1 MDLSLGTRR
10 EITKKYA
17 ADYAK
22 ASKKAKGVVLNE
34 LVTVT
39 GWSRANARRALSTA
53 RQRMGPGKT
62 VVRKPRGRSY
72 GYDTLKILISVWRL
86 AGMPSGKYLAATMD
100 LWLPKLQAFGELD
113 AQRMTPSVRA
123 QLLKVSGA
131 TIDRLLKPT
140 RDAGRPKG
148 LSATRAGPLLRNS
161 ITVRKAGDEHEQA
174 PGFIEA
180 DMVVHCGP
188 TLAGEFARTLTATDV
203 FTGWTE
209 NVAVRNGAHKWV
221 LEAMDEIVGRLP
233 FPMVGLDTDNGGEFI
248 NYALIKWAGD
258 KDIYFTRS
266 RPYKSNDNAH
276 VEQKNGDVVR
286 RHAFHYRYDTAA
298 ELKLLNALY
307 ALVRVRLNLFTATTK
322 AIGWRS
328 NKHGKKTR
336 IYDKPRTP
344 YQRVIDSG
352 ILTGAKVAELA
363 ELMDTTNP
371 ADLTRGITTIQTRLI
386 ALAAAKTR
394 ALEASSTRAQIDEA
408 STTLSRAS

>member
-1 MDLSLGTRR
+1 MATRR

-22 ASKKAKGVVLNE
+22 SSKNAKGLILDE
-34 LVTVT
+34 LVGVT

-53 RQRMGPGKT
+53 RKRKGPAKSVT
-62 VVRKPRGRSY
+62 RKPRGRTY
-72 GYDTLKILISVWRL
+72 GYDTLKVLISVWRL
-86 AGMPSGKYLAATMD
+86 AGMPSGKYLAATME
-100 LWLPKLQAFGELD
+100 LWLPKLEAFGELD
-113 AQRMTPSVRA
+113 AKRLTPAVRA
-123 QLLKVSGA
+123 QLMQVSGA

-140 RDAGRPKG
+140 KDAGKPKG
-148 LSATRAGPLLRNS
+148 LSATKAGPLLRNS

-209 NVAVRNGAHKWV
+209 NIAVRNGAHKWV
-221 LEAMDEIVGRLP
+221 LAAMDEVVARLP
-233 FPMVGLDTDNGGEFI
+233 FPLIGLDTDNGGEFI
-248 NYALIKWAGD
+248 NYALIAWAGD

-344 YQRVIDSG
+344 YHRVIDSG
-352 ILTGAKVAELA
+352 ILTETKAAELA
-363 ELMDTTNP
+363 ELMEATNP
-371 ADLTRGITTIQTRLI
+371 ATLTRGITTIQSQLI

-394 ALEASSTRAQIDEA
+394 ALETSTTRAEIAEA

>member
-1 MDLSLGTRR
+1 MDLSMATRR

-17 ADYAK
+17 SDYAK
-22 ASKKAKGVVLNE
+22 SSKNAKGLILDE
-34 LVTVT
+34 LVAIM

-53 RQRMGPGKT
+53 RKRKGPVKA
-62 VVRKPRGRSY
+62 VVRKARGRTY
-72 GYDTLKILISVWRL
+72 GYDTLKVLISVWRI

-100 LWLPKLQAFGELD
+100 LWLPKLQTFGELD
-113 AQRMTPSVRA
+113 AKRLTPAVRA
-123 QLLKVSGA
+123 QLLQVSGA
-131 TIDRLLKPT
+131 TIDRLLRPT
-140 RDAGRPKG
+140 KDADRPKG
-148 LSATRAGPLLRNS
+148 LSATKAGPLLRNS

-180 DMVVHCGP
+180 NMVVHCGP

-221 LEAMDEIVGRLP
+221 LEAMDEVVARLP
-233 FPMVGLDTDNGGEFI
+233 FPLVGLDTDNGGEFI
-248 NYALIKWAGD
+248 NHALIKWAGE

-298 ELKLLNALY
+298 ELRLLNTLY

-344 YQRVIDSG
+344 YHRVIDSG
-352 ILTGAKVAELA
+352 TLTEAKAAELA
-363 ELMDTTNP
+363 NLMDITNP
-371 ADLTRGITTIQTRLI
+371 ADLTRGITAIQTQLI

-394 ALEASSTRAQIDEA
+394 ALEATSTRAQIGEA
-408 STTLSRAS
+408 RTTLSRAS

>member
-1 MDLSLGTRR
+1 MATRR

-17 ADYAK
+17 ADYATS
-22 ASKKAKGVVLNE
+22 SKNAKGLILDE
-34 LVTVT
+34 LVAVT

-53 RQRMGPGKT
+53 RKRKGPAKPAT
-62 VVRKPRGRSY
+62 RKPRGRTY
-72 GYDTLKILISVWRL
+72 GYDTLKVLISVWRL

-100 LWLPKLQAFGELD
+100 LWLPKLEVFGELD
-113 AQRMTPSVRA
+113 AKRLTPAVRA
-123 QLLKVSGA
+123 QLLQVSGA
-131 TIDRLLKPT
+131 TVDRLLKPT
-140 RDAGRPKG
+140 KDADRPNG
-148 LSATRAGPLLRNS
+148 LSATKAGPLLRNS
-161 ITVRKAGDEHEQA
+161 ITVRRAGDEHEQA
-174 PGFIEA
+174 PGFVEA

-221 LEAMDEIVGRLP
+221 LEAMDEVVDRLP
-233 FPMVGLDTDNGGEFI
+233 FPLVGLDTDNGGEFI

-298 ELKLLNALY
+298 ELKLLNTLY

-322 AIGWRS
+322 ATGWRS

-336 IYDKPRTP
+336 TYDAPRTP
-344 YQRVIDSG
+344 YQRVSDSG
-352 ILTGAKVAELA
+352 ILTEAKAAELA
-363 ELMDTTNP
+363 DLMAMTNP
-371 ADLTRGITTIQTRLI
+371 ADLTRGITTIQTQLI

-394 ALEASSTRAQIDEA
+394 ALEASSTRAQIAEA
-408 STTLSRAS
+408 RTTLSRAS

>member
-1 MDLSLGTRR
+1 MATRR

-22 ASKKAKGVVLNE
+22 SSKNAKGLILDE
-34 LVTVT
+34 LVAVT
-39 GWSRANARRALSTA
+39 GWSRANARRALATA
-53 RQRMGPGKT
+53 RKRKGPAKSVT
-62 VVRKPRGRSY
+62 RKPRGRTY
-72 GYDTLKILISVWRL
+72 GYDTLKVLIGVWRL

-100 LWLPKLQAFGELD
+100 LWLPKLETFGELD
-113 AQRMTPSVRA
+113 AKRLTPAVRA
-123 QLLKVSGA
+123 QLMQVSGA

-140 RDAGRPKG
+140 RDAARPKG
-148 LSATRAGPLLRNS
+148 LSATKAGPLLRNS
-161 ITVRKAGDEHEQA
+161 ITVRKAGDEHEQS

-221 LEAMDEIVGRLP
+221 LEAMDEVVARLP
-233 FPMVGLDTDNGGEFI
+233 FPLIGLDTDNGGEFI
-248 NYALIKWAGD
+248 NYALIAWAGD

-286 RHAFHYRYDTAA
+286 RHAFHYRYDTTA

-322 AIGWRS
+322 AVGWRS

-344 YQRVIDSG
+344 YHRVIDSG
-352 ILTGAKVAELA
+352 ILTETKAAELA
-363 ELMDTTNP
+363 QLMKATNP
-371 ADLTRGITTIQTRLI
+371 ADLTRGITKIQTQLI

-394 ALEASSTRAQIDEA
+394 ALEASSTRAQIAEA

>member
-1 MDLSLGTRR
+1 MATRR

-17 ADYAK
+17 TDYAK
-22 ASKKAKGVVLNE
+22 SSKTGKGLILDE
-34 LVTVT
+34 LVAVT

-53 RQRMGPGKT
+53 RQRRGPAKA
-62 VVRKPRGRSY
+62 VVRKPRGRTY
-72 GYDTLKILISVWRL
+72 GYDTLKVLISVWRL

-113 AQRMTPSVRA
+113 AKRLTPAVAA
-123 QLLKVSGA
+123 QLMTVSGA

-140 RDAGRPKG
+140 RDAAKPKG
-148 LSATRAGPLLRNS
+148 LSATKAGPLLRNS
-161 ITVRKAGDEHEQA
+161 ITIRKAGDEHEQA

-221 LEAMDEIVGRLP
+221 LAAMDEVAARLP
-233 FPMVGLDTDNGGEFI
+233 FPLVGLDTDNGGEFI
-248 NYALIKWAGD
+248 NYALIAWAGD

-298 ELKLLNALY
+298 EVKLLNALY

-322 AIGWRS
+322 AVGWRS

-344 YQRVIDSG
+344 YQRVINSG
-352 ILTGAKVAELA
+352 ILTEAKAAELA
-363 ELMDTTNP
+363 QLMEATNP
-371 ADLTRGITTIQTRLI
+371 ADLTRGITKIQTQLI
-386 ALAAAKTR
+386 ALAAAKTQ
-394 ALEASSTRAQIDEA
+394 ALEASATRAEIAEA
-408 STTLSRAS
+408 RTTLSRAS

>member
-1 MDLSLGTRR
+1 MATRR

-17 ADYAK
+17 TDYAK
-22 ASKKAKGVVLNE
+22 SDKSAKGLILDD
-34 LVTVT
+34 LVAVT

-53 RQRMGPGKT
+53 RKRKGPAKS
-62 VVRKPRGRSY
+62 VVRKQRGRTY
-72 GYDTLKILISVWRL
+72 GYDTLKVLISVWRL
-86 AGMPSGKYLAATMD
+86 AGMPSGKYLAATMGI
-100 LWLPKLQAFGELD
+100 WLPKLQAFGELD
-113 AQRMTPSVRA
+113 AKRLTPAVRA
-123 QLLKVSGA
+123 QLLQVSGA

-140 RDAGRPKG
+140 KDADRPNG
-148 LSATRAGPLLRNS
+148 LSATKAGPLLRNS

-221 LEAMDEIVGRLP
+221 LEAMDEIVVRLP

-248 NYALIKWAGD
+248 NHALINWAGD

-344 YQRVIDSG
+344 YHRVIDSG
-352 ILTGAKVAELA
+352 ILTEAKAAELA
-363 ELMDTTNP
+363 ALMEITNP
-371 ADLTRGITTIQTRLI
+371 ADLTRGITQIQTQLI

-394 ALEASSTRAQIDEA
+394 ALEASSTRAQIAEA
-408 STTLSRAS
+408 RTTLSRAS

>member
-1 MDLSLGTRR
+1 MGLSMGTRR
-10 EITKKYA
+10 EITKQYA
-17 ADYAK
+17 RDYAK
-22 ASKKAKGVVLNE
+22 GTKKAKGAVLDE
-34 LVTVT
+34 LVAVT
-39 GWSRANARRALSTA
+39 GWSRANARRALSA
-53 RQRMGPGKT
+53 AGKRKGPAKA
-62 VVRKPRGRSY
+62 VVRKPRGRTY
-72 GYDTLKILISVWRL
+72 GYGTLKVLIEVWRL

-100 LWLPKLQAFGELD
+100 LWLPKLEAFGELD
-113 AQRMTPSVRA
+113 KDRLTPAVRA

-140 RDAGRPKG
+140 KDAGRPKG

-221 LEAMDEIVGRLP
+221 LEAMDEIVVRLP

-248 NYALIKWAGD
+248 NHALIRWVD
-258 KDIYFTRS
+258 EKDIYFTRS
-266 RPYKSNDNAH
+266 RPYRSNDNAH

-298 ELKLLNALY
+298 ELTLLNALY

-322 AIGWRS
+322 AVGWRS

-344 YQRVIDSG
+344 YQRVTDSG
-352 ILTGAKVAELA
+352 ILTGAKTAELA
-363 ELMDTTNP
+363 ELMEITNP
-371 ADLTRGITTIQTRLI
+371 ADLTRGITTIQTQLI

-394 ALEASSTRAQIDEA
+394 ALEASSTRAQTNEA
-408 STTLSRAS
+408 SKTLSRAS